1 MKEYF
6 ERINF
11 DKFETYFD
19 QKLFDDTKAKIEEVL
34 SNVKI
39 EQIDKKLNKQKIGED
54 PLMSL
59 INTKE
64 EISKVFASEIIAYYF
79 NYRNNRKNVFD
90 LICDKYSYSPEFLK
104 KIKEYVNNLGNKVDR
119 SVFKSK
125 LLQKDLLSGEEL
137 KAFYEEIRS
146 EPDLQSQVLLSAEVL
161 GSLSYTGDKEKIDK
175 IFGPE
180 EVETKKNLEF
190 ISSFVKKYPL
200 QNKGRTIAVML
211 FSKEYLPDR
220 SIGEIVEKVAG
231 RLSKYERVLEQ
242 YQYKG
247 IPAGLKA
254 SVGLEYEITHSTA
267 NGYKELTNR
276 DLKTDIVRL
285 SEAAHIGNGAD
296 AVHEIAT
303 RPTDEPY
310 LLFLEMQLLND
321 LEYIDLNFERSPEY
335 QKGARGYHL
344 TIGGETGL
352 SVNANTNFLQNSIL
366 SAGWG
371 GIYAGEVGKRVSGGR
386 GVTLRGRSPNDGHNV
401 KVFDNPTYSV
411 ELRSLSID
419 KIEPLQRA
427 ISTAYNGAIAI
438 QALEKYTD
446 CSSDTI
452 NDFYESNSVKSSEK
466 EFMEKLKE
474 SSKLKDGYDSDPKNI
489 KIIYAWAELV
499 AETKEALEYHNN
511 EFLTGETLGYLKKD
525 GVWVDSED
533 FGGNYNRKR
542 FDSVVSSI
550 DSTLSVEEYVN
561 STKIDFNKLF
571 SSFDVDLADS
581 LTKVNNLYLKPGSR
595 ESGDEKNKKVKLSGD
610 QANTISMLE
619 VTKFNNENL
628 EHRDEAAYLKGT
640 VFDTLGE
647 RREGYY
653 YVQGGSE
660 KMITHACQIALLNFN
675 KKMEEILKN

>member
-1 MKEYF
+1 
-6 ERINF
+6 
-11 DKFETYFD
+11 
-19 QKLFDDTKAKIEEVL
+19 
-34 SNVKI
+34 
-39 EQIDKKLNKQKIGED
+39 
-54 PLMSL
+54 
-59 INTKE
+59 
-64 EISKVFASEIIAYYF
+64 
-79 NYRNNRKNVFD
+79 
-90 LICDKYSYSPEFLK
+90 
-104 KIKEYVNNLGNKVDR
+104 
-119 SVFKSK
+119 
-125 LLQKDLLSGEEL
+125 
-137 KAFYEEIRS
+137 
-146 EPDLQSQVLLSAEVL
+146 
-161 GSLSYTGDKEKIDK
+161 
-175 IFGPE
+175 
-180 EVETKKNLEF
+180 
-190 ISSFVKKYPL
+190 
-200 QNKGRTIAVML
+200 
-211 FSKEYLPDR
+211 
-220 SIGEIVEKVAG
+220 
-231 RLSKYERVLEQ
+231 
-242 YQYKG
+242 
-247 IPAGLKA
+247 
-254 SVGLEYEITHSTA
+254 
-267 NGYKELTNR
+267 
-276 DLKTDIVRL
+276 
-285 SEAAHIGNGAD
+285 
-296 AVHEIAT
+296 
-303 RPTDEPY
+303 
-310 LLFLEMQLLND
+310 MQLLND